1 MFNAADY
8 LVDRHLR
15 EGRGARS
22 AVVGSTRT
30 LSYQDL
36 AEEVHRVAGG
46 LRNLGVRRED
56 RVMLCMA
63 DDIELLTGILA
74 AMYLGAV
81 AIPVSTML
89 SGTELGKL
97 VADSRARIVCAS
109 TEFAA
114 EIVAAITM
122 APYVADVVFDGKP
135 DIDGLPRA
143 AVHRW
148 DSVRSADPVVT
159 ACDTDDE
166 TPALWLYTSGT
177 TGMPKAVIHR
187 HGSIRSVAES
197 YGAQLLGIV
206 PEDRCLSVAKLFFAY
221 GLGNSCFFPL
231 SVGATTVLERA
242 RPTPAVIAQCIR
254 AERPTLFFA
263 VPTFYS
269 SLLASDLP
277 HDTFASVRQGVSA
290 GEALT
295 PVLFNRFRD
304 RFGVEV
310 LDGVGS
316 TEALHIFLSNRPG
329 EARPGSS
336 GVPVPGYEVQLRDDA
351 GAVIDT
357 VGARGILHVK
367 GESVASGYWDRAEA
381 TRQVFQDGWLRTG
394 DAVVRNADGT
404 YTWLGRS
411 SDMLKAGGIWVSP
424 AEVEERLLQHPD
436 VVEAAV
442 VGAADESGLEKP
454 VACVVPRPGRN
465 ADAESL
471 VAWCREG
478 LAAFKRPRAFVM
490 MAELPKTAT
499 AKLRR
504 DLLREQVADVLTRP
518 PSTQP

>member
-30 LSYQDL
+30 LSYQGL

-63 DDIELLTGILA
+63 DDVELLTGILGT
-74 AMYLGAV
+74 MYLGAI

-89 SGTELGKL
+89 SGPELGKL

-231 SVGATTVLERA
+231 SVGATTVLETSSSDPGCHRA
-242 RPTPAVIAQCIR
+242 MHPSR
-254 AERPTLFFA
+254 AA
-263 VPTFYS
+263 
-269 SLLASDLP
+269 
-277 HDTFASVRQGVSA
+277 
-290 GEALT
+290 
-295 PVLFNRFRD
+295 
-304 RFGVEV
+304 
-310 LDGVGS
+310 
-316 TEALHIFLSNRPG
+316 
-329 EARPGSS
+329 
-336 GVPVPGYEVQLRDDA
+336 
-351 GAVIDT
+351 DT
-357 VGARGILHVK
+357 VFRRSHVLLI
-367 GESVASGYWDRAEA
+367 ASGE
-381 TRQVFQDGWLRTG
+381 
-394 DAVVRNADGT
+394 
-404 YTWLGRS
+404 
-411 SDMLKAGGIWVSP
+411 
-424 AEVEERLLQHPD
+424 
-436 VVEAAV
+436 
-442 VGAADESGLEKP
+442 
-454 VACVVPRPGRN
+454 
-465 ADAESL
+465 
-471 VAWCREG
+471 
-478 LAAFKRPRAFVM
+478 
-490 MAELPKTAT
+490 
-499 AKLRR
+499 
-504 DLLREQVADVLTRP
+504 
-518 PSTQP
+518 